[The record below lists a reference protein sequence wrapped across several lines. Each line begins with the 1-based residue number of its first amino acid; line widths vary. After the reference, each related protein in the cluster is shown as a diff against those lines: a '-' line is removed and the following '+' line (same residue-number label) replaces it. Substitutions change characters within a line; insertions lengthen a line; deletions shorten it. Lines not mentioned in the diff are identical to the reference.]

1 MQWLVFIG
9 LLILFEIIADIF
21 SKEWSLSGRILFW
34 GLSLSGY
41 VIANIFW
48 LKAIRLGSGL
58 GRGAILFSVGSA
70 IAAVIIGVVFYRE
83 QVGRM
88 ELLGIALGVVSLVLI
103 LWHS

>member
-1 MQWLVFIG
+1 MHWIVFIG
-9 LLILFEIIADIF
+9 LLIVFEIIADIF

-34 GLSLSGY
+34 SLALAGY
-41 VIANIFW
+41 VVANVFW

-70 IAAVIIGVVFYRE
+70 IAAVVIGVVFYRE

-88 ELLGIALGVVSLVLI
+88 EVAGIILGVASLILI
-103 LWHS
+103 LWNS